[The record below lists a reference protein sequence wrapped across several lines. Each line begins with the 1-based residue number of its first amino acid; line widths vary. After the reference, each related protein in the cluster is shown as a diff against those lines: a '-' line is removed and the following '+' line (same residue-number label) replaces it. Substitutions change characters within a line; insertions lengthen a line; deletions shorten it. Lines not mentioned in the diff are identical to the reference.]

1 VLALLRAFLDI
12 ALHRRGPEDL
22 PASGLL
28 LGLALAA
35 YVAIQLVYLQLPA
48 LQVAHPFALLAAE
61 TAFTLASVWA
71 LLKVFAVERR
81 FRQAVTAYVGTA
93 ALFSTLALPLLQVV
107 TSFDPQSMQFT
118 ATAILIWLVVFW
130 AIDVSSFVLSRAID
144 RPYVVALGIVLGY
157 ELLTYSLR
165 ITFFPPLN
173 PPPAS

>member
-1 VLALLRAFLDI
+1 MLALIRAFLDI

-22 PASGLL
+22 PSARLL
-28 LGLALAA
+28 LGLVLAA
-35 YVAIQLVYLQLPA
+35 YVAIAAVYLQLPA
-48 LQVAHPFALLAAE
+48 LQVAHPFALLVAE
-61 TAFTLASVWA
+61 TAFMLAFVWA

-81 FRQAVTAYVGTA
+81 FRQTATAYVGTA
-93 ALFSTLALPLLQVV
+93 ALFSILALPLLHGV
-107 TSFDPQSMQFT
+107 TSFDREGVPFA
-118 ATAILIWLVVFW
+118 ATTILFWGLVFW

-165 ITFFPPLN
+165 ITFFPLLN